1 MDTIYA
7 CAEQHHFLAVPMAGP
22 AIVKGVS
29 AIQHFFIIFR
39 YIGCVKFTVFK
50 TSYFV
55 CHFLVVL
62 TSSGHINECN
72 SKLQL

>member
-39 YIGCVKFTVFK
+39 YIG
-50 TSYFV
+50 Y
-55 CHFLVVL
+55 FLVVL
-62 TSSGHINECN
+62 ISSGHINECN